1 MSTASPVN
9 QTQAGEKLLR
19 VMFFTLILSVMN
31 ATMFNVALPS
41 ISEEFHLSPSQ
52 VSWIVT
58 GYIIVYAIGSVTYGK
73 LADTYRLKDLLTFG
87 LFFFA
92 LGSIVGLMATEF
104 WMVITG
110 RILQSMGASVIPAT
124 GMLIPVRYFSPEKRG
139 RALGTTTAGLALGTA
154 IGPIVAG
161 FVTSLASWRF
171 LFCLSLLVLLTLPFF
186 RKYLDDAKGHAKKTD
201 LLGGGLMAGTITFL
215 LLAVTNGTWTP
226 MFIGAILLVLFIWR
240 IRSVD
245 HPFIQPALF
254 RNKQYTYGIL
264 IAFLSTGLSF
274 GIPFITPL
282 MLSNLNHLAPAVI
295 GFIMFPGA
303 LTASLLGK
311 TGGKIA
317 DGKGNAQLIYTA
329 VILLFISFSSLSLVA
344 GLSPLIVM
352 IFLVFGN
359 VGQTFMQIAMSNL
372 VSRTLPKEQ
381 AGVGM
386 GLLMMMNFIS
396 GATATTIISKM
407 LDFGTSSLQFNPFLL
422 YRPALIYSN
431 IFAVLAFMVIVVC
444 TIFYFRLGRGVKRTV

>member
-1 MSTASPVN
+1 MTTASPAS
-9 QTQAGEKLLR
+9 QTQAGEKLIR
-19 VMFFTLILSVMN
+19 VLFFTLILSVMN

-41 ISEEFHLSPSQ
+41 ISQEFQLSPSQ

-87 LFFFA
+87 LIFFS
-92 LGSIVGLMATEF
+92 LGSIVGLIATEF
-104 WMVITG
+104 WMIIAG
-110 RILQSMGASVIPAT
+110 RILQSIGASVIPAV

-186 RKYLDDAKGHAKKTD
+186 RKYLDDAKGQEGKTD
-201 LLGGGLMAGTITFL
+201 LLGGGLMAATIALL
-215 LLAVTNGTWTP
+215 LLAVTNEAWTP
-226 MFIGAILLVLFIWR
+226 AIFGAVMLVLFVWR
-240 IRSVD
+240 IRRAA

-274 GIPFITPL
+274 GIPFMTPL
-282 MLSNLNHLAPAVI
+282 MLTNMNHLAPAII

-303 LTASLLGK
+303 LIASLLGR

-317 DGKGNAQLIYTA
+317 DGKGNVQLIYTA
-329 VILLFISFSSLSLVA
+329 VTLLFISFSSLSLVA

-352 IFLVFGN
+352 MFLVFGN

-372 VSRTLPKEQ
+372 VSRTLPRDQ

-386 GLLMMMNFIS
+386 GLLMMVNFIS
-396 GATATTIISKM
+396 GATATTLISKM
-407 LDFGTSSLQFNPFLL
+407 LDFSTSSFQFNPFLL

-431 IFAVLAFMVIVVC
+431 IFAVLAIMVIVVSV
-444 TIFYFRLGRGVKRTV
+444 IFYFRLGGGVKKAV

>member
-1 MSTASPVN
+1 MSKASPAS
-9 QTQAGEKLLR
+9 QIQIGEKLIR
-19 VMFFTLILSVMN
+19 VLFFTLILSVMN

-41 ISEEFHLSPSQ
+41 ISQEFQLSPSQ

-58 GYIIVYAIGSVTYGK
+58 GYIIVYAVGSVTYGK

-87 LFFFA
+87 FIFFS
-92 LGSIVGLMATEF
+92 LGSIVGLIATEF
-104 WMVITG
+104 WMIIAG
-110 RILQSMGASVIPAT
+110 RILQSIGASVIPAV
-124 GMLIPVRYFSPEKRG
+124 GMLIPVRYFPPDKRG

-154 IGPIVAG
+154 VGPIVAG

-186 RKYLDDAKGHAKKTD
+186 RKYLDDTKGQAEKTD
-201 LLGGGLMAGTITFL
+201 LLGGGLMATTIGLL
-215 LLAVTNGTWTP
+215 LLAVTNGAWTP
-226 MFIGAILLVLFIWR
+226 MVLGVIMLVLFVWR
-240 IRSVD
+240 IRRAA

-274 GIPFITPL
+274 GIPFMTPL
-282 MLSNLNHLAPAVI
+282 MLTNMNHLAPAII
-295 GFIMFPGA
+295 GFVMFPGA
-303 LTASLLGK
+303 LIASLLGR

-329 VILLFISFSSLSLVA
+329 VTLLFISFSSLSLVA

-352 IFLVFGN
+352 LFLVFGN

-386 GLLMMMNFIS
+386 GLLMMVNFIS
-396 GATATTIISKM
+396 GATATTLISKM
-407 LDFGTSSLQFNPFLL
+407 LDFSTSSFQFNPFLL
-422 YRPALIYSN
+422 YSPALIYSN
-431 IFAVLAFMVIVVC
+431 IFAVLAIMVIVVSI
-444 TIFYFRLGRGVKRTV
+444 IFYFRLGGGVKKAV